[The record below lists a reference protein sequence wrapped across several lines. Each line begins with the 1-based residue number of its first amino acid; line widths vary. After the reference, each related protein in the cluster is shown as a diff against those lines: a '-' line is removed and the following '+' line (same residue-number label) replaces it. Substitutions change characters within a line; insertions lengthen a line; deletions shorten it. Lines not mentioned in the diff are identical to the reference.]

1 MVTKLKTKCYDSTY
15 LLLCLVTM
23 SQKYT
28 AFISDVHLQEDA
40 EYTTELFAL
49 FTTHMKNKLER
60 LFILGDLF
68 DYWIGD
74 DDKNKFHTQVIKQ
87 LRELSDNGIELYF
100 IPGNRDFLIGK
111 KFLQAIGAK
120 QLPDPCPVNLYG
132 RSMVLMHGDLLCTDD
147 VKYLKFRKLVHNKFI
162 QKLFLCLPL
171 FIRRKIAK
179 KLRNSSRDHMRATPK
194 DYLDVT
200 PKGIQEAFRVFTREV
215 LIHGHTH
222 KPSEHTISMTKKRI
236 VLGAWHNEGSMV
248 ICNKNLAPKLVRF
261 NSKNQLNK
269 FNQSDKLS

>member
-1 MVTKLKTKCYDSTY
+1 MK
-15 LLLCLVTM
+15 
-23 SQKYT
+23 QKYT
-28 AFISDVHLQEDA
+28 AFISDIHLQEDA
-40 EYTTELFAL
+40 EYTTELFML
-49 FTTHMKNKLER
+49 FLTHMQDKLER

-68 DYWIGD
+68 EYWVGD
-74 DDKNKFHTQVIKQ
+74 DDKNKFHALVINQLKQ
-87 LRELSDNGIELYF
+87 LSDNNIELYF

-111 KFLQAIGAK
+111 KFLKSIGAK
-120 QLPDPCPVNLYG
+120 QLPDPCPVNIYG

-147 VKYLKFRKLVHNKFI
+147 IQYLKFRKLVHNKFI

-179 KLRNSSRDHMRATPK
+179 KLRKSSREHMRDTPK

-200 PKGIQEAFRVFTREV
+200 NKGIQEIFRVFTREV

-222 KPSEHTISMTKKRI
+222 KPAEHPLPMKKKRI

-248 ICNKNLAPKLVRF
+248 ICNKNLAPKLIRF
-261 NSKNQLNK
+261 NSKKQL
-269 FNQSDKLS
+269 DKLN